1 MNTCSYIQRLEVLTK
16 TVAACEE
23 NIIHLEE
30 VQAASRTLI
39 DSHVAGHL
47 AQIFSALSDPT
58 RLRIISALSDHEL
71 CVCDLAVVLGMSQ
84 SAVSHQLR
92 LLRNLNLVKY
102 RKEGRVVY
110 YALDDEHIRELYE
123 RGLEHVAHQIKM
135 EA

>member
-1 MNTCSYIQRLEVLTK
+1 MLTK
-16 TVAACEE
+16 SVAACEE
-23 NIIHLEE
+23 NIIHLDE
-30 VQAASRTLI
+30 VQTASRTLI

-123 RGLEHVAHQIKM
+123 RGLEHVSHQIKM